1 MAEYN
6 LILATHVLAV
16 IVAVGSNVTYGI
28 WLHLAGSDRERILF
42 AIRGIRWIDRRVSL
56 PGYLVA
62 FVTGVA
68 MVLTGMWRFDQG
80 WILLSIV
87 LYLMTAVAGFTLFA
101 PAIRRQVAEA
111 VRDPRSDAY
120 EAAAH
125 QTARLGYLTVGV
137 VVLIAALMVTKPF

>member
-6 LILATHVLAV
+6 LILATHILAV

-28 WLHLAGSDRERILF
+28 WLHLAGSDRDRILF
-42 AIRGIRWIDRRVSL
+42 AIRGVRWIDRRVAL

-80 WILLSIV
+80 WILISIV
-87 LYLMTAVAGFTLFA
+87 LYLVTALAGFTLFA

-111 VRDPRSDAY
+111 ERDPRTDAY
-120 EAAAH
+120 EAAAG
-125 QTARLGYLTVGV
+125 QTARLGYLTVGIV
-137 VVLIAALMVTKPF
+137 TLIAVLMVTKPF

>member
-42 AIRGIRWIDRRVSL
+42 AIRGVRWIDRRVAL

-80 WILLSIV
+80 WILVSIV
-87 LYLMTAVAGFTLFA
+87 LYLVTALAGFTLFA

-111 VRDPRSDAY
+111 ERDPRTDAY
-120 EAAAH
+120 EAAAR
-125 QTARLGYLTVGV
+125 QTARLGVLTVGIV
-137 VVLIAALMVTKPF
+137 TLISVLMVTKPF

>member
-42 AIRGIRWIDRRVSL
+42 AIRGVRWIDRRVAL

-80 WILLSIV
+80 WILVSIV
-87 LYLMTAVAGFTLFA
+87 LYLVTALAGFTLFA

-111 VRDPRSDAY
+111 ERDPRTDGY
-120 EAAAH
+120 EAAAR
-125 QTARLGYLTVGV
+125 QTARLGVLTVGIV
-137 VVLIAALMVTKPF
+137 TLISVLMVTKPF